1 MSSIKI
7 IEDLLSESG
16 LQCQGSI
23 VHFNPDEI
31 KALKEAVQTLNE
43 LEKLRDAYGVAMQE
57 INKLR
62 KEIKQL
68 KKKRSEMN
76 D

>member
-68 KKKRSEMN
+68 KKKRGEMN

>member
-1 MSSIKI
+1 MSSVKI

-68 KKKRSEMN
+68 KKKRGEMN

>member
-1 MSSIKI
+1 MKEFIK
-7 IEDLLSESG
+7 
-16 LQCQGSI
+16 GSYGERYT
-23 VHFNPDEI
+23 NPKLRPKQTMNE
-31 KALKEAVQTLNE
+31 LKE
-43 LEKLRDAYGVAMQE
+43 LRDAYGVAMQE

>member
-1 MSSIKI
+1 VSSIKI

-68 KKKRSEMN
+68 KKKRGEMN

>member
-1 MSSIKI
+1 VSSVKI

-16 LQCQGSI
+16 LQYQGSI

-43 LEKLRDAYGVAMQE
+43 LEELRDAYGVAMQE
-57 INKLR
+57 INRLR

-68 KKKRSEMN
+68 KHEERNKT
-76 D
+76 

>member
-1 MSSIKI
+1 MSSVKI

-68 KKKRSEMN
+68 KHEER
-76 D
+76 DD

>member
-23 VHFNPDEI
+23 IHFNPDEI

-68 KKKRSEMN
+68 KKK
-76 D
+76 